1 MNPDISIIVP
11 VYNAARCLDRC
22 VKSLAGQSLKSV
34 EIILVNDGSSDGSGD
49 LCDRFAAEDI
59 RITAVHQTNA
69 GPSSARNTGLTKAK
83 GEYILFVDADD
94 WMEPDAAEIMLRKAR
109 QCAADVTL
117 GSYSIDYANNSYQIV
132 KDMPELPDGTQDI
145 SGVIFALD

>member
-1 MNPDISIIVP
+1 MGWITLYFRSFYMNPDISIIVP

-59 RITAVHQTNA
+59 RIT
-69 GPSSARNTGLTKAK
+69 GC
-83 GEYILFVDADD
+83 F
-94 WMEPDAAEIMLRKAR
+94 
-109 QCAADVTL
+109 
-117 GSYSIDYANNSYQIV
+117 
-132 KDMPELPDGTQDI
+132 
-145 SGVIFALD
+145 